1 VRRLHSRRR
10 SHRADLRFGDDAI
23 TVIRM
28 LAAGQSILIRDG
40 IAPEAVRFEQHVV
53 RATPSNGMGR
63 RNALLTT
70 GEPACPPFR
79 ATIG

>member
-1 VRRLHSRRR
+1 VLCSVRRRRA
-10 SHRADLRFGDDAI
+10 HDAYGDGAV
-23 TVIRM
+23 TAIRM

-53 RATPSNGMGR
+53 RATPSSCMCR

-70 GEPACPPFR
+70 GEPAALARLSSPR
-79 ATIG
+79 